1 MKNKCTPINS
11 GCTGD
16 NIHLFFTFHS
26 VWLKYVCL
34 WQDNVEEKRKFGEKY
49 PKNLIALNCH
59 WHWTIQRSKFTWNI
73 PLEFM
78 PRKKNWTLFG
88 PYDLKKKKLTK
99 TTVAPNMRMMKNV
112 YKRYVMPLIK
122 SKMKTVNWKKKKK
135 FEYIMAKYLLFFLSH
150 EKYFTEINDNK

>member
-16 NIHLFFTFHS
+16 NIHLFFYISFS
-26 VWLKYVCL
+26 MVKICL
-34 WQDNVEEKRKFGEKY
+34 PMTGQCWRKKEIGEKY

-59 WHWTIQRSKFTWNI
+59 RHWTNTKVKIYLKYSSWIYAK
-73 PLEFM
+73 E
-78 PRKKNWTLFG
+78 KKLNLVWPIWF
-88 PYDLKKKKLTK
+88 KKKKLTK

-135 FEYIMAKYLLFFLSH
+135 FEYIMAKYLLFFFLMKNISQ
-150 EKYFTEINDNK
+150 K